1 MKVPSFTL
9 SVTML
14 LLMGC
19 VPGNQPAAPPT
30 EQLASVKA
38 DNFATAIKVPHRSS
52 FEGIRWEYEWVA
64 KNRPGW
70 VVEGQALAENG
81 SRTYDILTLR
91 KGTQTEDIFFDITS
105 FFGK

>member
-1 MKVPSFTL
+1 MKVPGFTL
-9 SVTML
+9 SLTML

-19 VPGNQPAAPPT
+19 VPVNQPEAPPA
-30 EQLASVKA
+30 EQIASVKA
-38 DNFATAIKVPHRSS
+38 DSFATAIKVPHRSS

-91 KGTQTEDIFFDITS
+91 KGKQTEDVYFDITS